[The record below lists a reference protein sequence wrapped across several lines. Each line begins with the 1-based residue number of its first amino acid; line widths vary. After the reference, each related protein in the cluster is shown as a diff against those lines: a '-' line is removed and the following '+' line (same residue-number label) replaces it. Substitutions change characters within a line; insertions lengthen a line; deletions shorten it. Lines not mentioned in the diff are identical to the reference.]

1 MRIQVFARAPRP
13 GETKTRLIPA
23 LGPAGA
29 ALLHERLIHRTLE
42 TARSAAPAEVELWC
56 TPDMSDDFFT
66 ECARRYNVRL
76 RLQAGGDL
84 GARMHGALN
93 DARGAGTHAVLAG
106 TDCPALTAD
115 HLRRAMTWLDA
126 GADLVLGP
134 AEDGGYVLIGAGRA
148 EAELFRDMPWGTDR
162 VFVETCKRAEDLG
175 LDVRCLEVL
184 PDLDR
189 PEDLDLERFPDLA
202 DPPRKPRGQSR

>member
-23 LGPAGA
+23 LGPTA
-29 ALLHERLIHRTLE
+29 AARLHERLIHRTLE
-42 TARSAAPAEVELWC
+42 TARRAVPDEVELWC
-56 TPDMSDDFFT
+56 TPDMTDPCFS
-66 ECARRYNVRL
+66 ECARRHDVRL
-76 RLQAGGDL
+76 RLQVGEDL
-84 GARMHGALN
+84 GARMYCALN
-93 DARGAGTHAVLAG
+93 DARSAGTHALLLG

-115 HLRRAMTWLDA
+115 HLRRAMAWLDA

-134 AEDGGYVLIGAGRA
+134 AQDGGYVLIGAGRA

-162 VFVETCKRAEDLG
+162 VFAETRKRAAHLA
-175 LDVRCLEVL
+175 LDVRCLPAL

-189 PEDLDLERFPDLA
+189 PEDLERFPDLIGR
-202 DPPRKPRGQSR
+202 P

>member
-29 ALLHERLIHRTLE
+29 ARLHEHLIHRTLE
-42 TARSAAPAEVELWC
+42 TARSAAPGEVELWC
-56 TPDMSDDFFT
+56 TPDLSDPFF
-66 ECARRYNVRL
+66 EACARRHDVRL
-76 RLQAGGDL
+76 RLQEGEDL

-93 DARGAGTHAVLAG
+93 DARSAGTHAVLVG
-106 TDCPALTAD
+106 TDCPALTAR

-148 EAELFRDMPWGTDR
+148 EADLFRDMPWGTDR
-162 VFVETCKRAEDLG
+162 VFAETRKRAANLG
-175 LDVRCLEVL
+175 LDVRCLPEL

-189 PEDLDLERFPDLA
+189 PEDLERFPDLV